1 MYDIVSLGE
10 LLIDFTES
18 GISPAGQRL
27 FEQNAGGA
35 VTNLLC
41 AASQCGAKT
50 GFIGKVGRDMLGAFL
65 KQAFVFFVVVM
76 ILVFV

>member
-18 GISPAGQRL
+18 GVSPAGQRL

-41 AASQCGAKT
+41 AASQCGSKT
-50 GFIGKVGRDMLGAFL
+50 GF
-65 KQAFVFFVVVM
+65 
-76 ILVFV
+76 

>member
-18 GISPAGQRL
+18 GISAAGQRL
-27 FEQNAGGA
+27 FEQNPGGA

-50 GFIGKVGRDMLGAFL
+50 GFIGTH
-65 KQAFVFFVVVM
+65 VVLASFTC
-76 ILVFV
+76 IFSDL

>member
-27 FEQNAGGA
+27 FEQ
-35 VTNLLC
+35 TR
-41 AASQCGAKT
+41 AARSPTCSARRRSAAQN
-50 GFIGKVGRDMLGAFL
+50 RLH
-65 KQAFVFFVVVM
+65 
-76 ILVFV
+76 